1 MWSSRGVTGRRRTV
15 AVRMNGGCAT
25 GVYTGLARVAITS
38 PWQIQPQSSA
48 FCPLNGHGDM
58 IALEGQRQSTEDGR
72 TRRLKTLGHG
82 DYGARPTRHPFD
94 TPCGAVCFR
103 TARFGT
109 QTLKQAA
116 ARWLANTCLPACLS
130 VLVVGPGWPGHTTP
144 LWI

>member
-58 IALEGQRQSTEDGR
+58 IALEGQRQSTGGR
-72 TRRLKTLGHG
+72 PNSATQTLGHG
-82 DYGARPTRHPFD
+82 DYGAR
-94 TPCGAVCFR
+94 
-103 TARFGT
+103 
-109 QTLKQAA
+109 
-116 ARWLANTCLPACLS
+116 S
-130 VLVVGPGWPGHTTP
+130 LVPV
-144 LWI
+144 